1 MSSIPLPALSVKP
14 PEDVVGGLQRIL
26 AIKSLLGQQQTQQL
40 QQTALQQ
47 ENQERALS
55 LQDQQTLRSLAP
67 NYIQKDSDGNVTGFD
82 LNGLASDA
90 LTKGVNPSTVQ
101 AIQLQHAQAVSAMAG
116 ADEATRNNEL
126 AKNKAAY
133 EALEGVRSIQDPQQK
148 QATYQAAIPNLQK
161 LGVDTSKL
169 PAQVPG
175 DDKLQDFETS
185 LGAHAQILA
194 DAKTQADTAK
204 AASDAKQA
212 DVDTALKQVTLNRI
226 KNAKPGDFDAQIDS
240 LAPPGG
246 SFGTLN
252 TQLKTMANGYLSRG
266 DFEGAQKVLQD
277 GFNQIGDINKET
289 NPLVIQAR
297 AQAAAQ
303 TAQIV
308 EPLRQSILSQFQNNK
323 DARDK
328 IEKDVLSPY
337 QQKMSSI
344 TELQSALTQAQQ
356 GNVTAARGA
365 LLKLMGVTNPDGTKR
380 YNEAEAGRMLS
391 QGSIPQRVAGSIK
404 NALTGNNWTPQMIS
418 DMQTFAQGQGQVAS
432 QTLNSGIDNV
442 NSLYG
447 TSVGGGLKKT
457 PGVSAGMTRIRAS
470 DGSMHD
476 VPSANLNA
484 ARKIDPG
491 LQVVGGQ

>member
-1 MSSIPLPALSVKP
+1 MSTLPLPALSVNP
-14 PEDVVGGLQRIL
+14 PEDAVGVVQRIL

-40 QQTALQQ
+40 QQTGLQQ
-47 ENQERALS
+47 ENQQRGLA

-67 NYIQKDSDGNVTGFD
+67 KYIQKDSDGNVTGFD

-101 AIQLQHAQAVSAMAG
+101 DMQLKHAQAVSAMAG

-126 AKNKAAY
+126 GKNKAAY
-133 EALEGVRSIQDPQQK
+133 EALEGVRSIQDPDQK

-161 LGVDTSKL
+161 LGVDTSKF

-175 DDKLQDFETS
+175 DDKLQDFEIG

-194 DAKTQADTAK
+194 DAKIQADTAK
-204 AASDAKQA
+204 AASDSKQA

-246 SFGTLN
+246 SFGALN
-252 TQLKTMANGYLSRG
+252 KQLKTMANGYLSRG

-289 NPLVIQAR
+289 NPLVIGAR

-308 EPLRQSILSQFQNNK
+308 EPLRQNILSQFQNNK

-328 IEKDVLSPY
+328 IEKDVLTPY
-337 QQKMSSI
+337 QQKVSSI
-344 TELQSALTQAQQ
+344 GELQSALSQAQQ

-365 LLKLMGVTNPDGTKR
+365 LLKLIGVSNPDGTKR
-380 YNEAEAGRMLS
+380 FNNQEAERLLS
-391 QGSIPQRVAGSIK
+391 QGSIPQRLAGSLQ
-404 NALTGNNWTPQMIS
+404 NALTGNNWTPQIVQ
-418 DMQTFAQGQGQVAS
+418 DMQAFAQGQGQVAT
-432 QTLNSGIDNV
+432 QTLDSGIDNI
-442 NSLYG
+442 NKLYG
-447 TSVGGGLKKT
+447 TTVGRGLKSSGA
-457 PGVSAGMTRIRAS
+457 PAGAGQIQVQDPKGGIHTFPDQA
-470 DGSMHD
+470 
-476 VPSANLNA
+476 SANRFKQLA
-484 ARKIDPG
+484 GI
-491 LQVVGGQ
+491 Q